1 MRNIDPDAPCGI
13 TPQIGMILGLHRMIP
28 SQTIGITTSGK
39 ETTASTKGSRQ

>member
-28 SQTIGITTSGK
+28 ARTREIMTAGK
-39 ETTASTKGSRQ
+39 ETTASIKGSRQ